1 MRPSMQKAPARARGA
16 GRTVIAVLLAT
27 LSVAAFAADLPKR
40 KSGLWE
46 ITTSEPGGP
55 PGPVAQMCIDQKL
68 DDMARQLAAGAL
80 TCSRQDLRRDGDRFV
95 SDSVCKIGD
104 STATTHAVISGDFES
119 TYQAD
124 IQAKYSPPLMGMTE
138 GRSVMNAKWLGPCR
152 AGQRPGDIVMPGGSK
167 INIYDAPRNAP
178 RQ

>member
-1 MRPSMQKAPARARGA
+1 MRALILA
-16 GRTVIAVLLAT
+16 LL
-27 LSVAAFAADLPKR
+27 VAALPATVTAADLPKR

-55 PGPVAQMCIDQKL
+55 PGPIATMCIDEKL
-68 DDMARQLAAGAL
+68 DDMAKQLSAGAV
-80 TCSRQDLRRDGDRFV
+80 TCTRQELRRDGDRYI

-124 IQAKYSPPLMGMTE
+124 IQARYSPPLMGMTE

-152 AGQRPGDIVMPGGSK
+152 AGQRPGDIVMPGGST

>member
-1 MRPSMQKAPARARGA
+1 MRALILA
-16 GRTVIAVLLAT
+16 LL
-27 LSVAAFAADLPKR
+27 VAALPATVTAADLPKR

-55 PGPVAQMCIDQKL
+55 PGPIATMCIDEKL
-68 DDMARQLAAGAL
+68 DDMAKQLSAGAV
-80 TCSRQDLRRDGDRFV
+80 TCTRQELRREGDRYI

-124 IQAKYSPPLMGMTE
+124 IRARYSPPLMGMTE

-152 AGQRPGDIVMPGGSK
+152 AGQRPGDIVMPGGST

>member
-1 MRPSMQKAPARARGA
+1 MSMPKASERSSMR
-16 GRTVIAVLLAT
+16 TLVIALIAAAIPVSA
-27 LSVAAFAADLPKR
+27 LSADLPKR

-68 DDMARQLAAGAL
+68 DDMARQLAAGAMS
-80 TCSRQDLRRDGDRFV
+80 CSKQDLRRDGDRYV
-95 SDSVCKIGD
+95 SDSICKIGE
-104 STATTHAVISGDFES
+104 STATTHAVISGNFET

-124 IQAKYSPPLMGMTE
+124 IQAKYSPPLMGMSE

-152 AGQRPGDIVMPGGSK
+152 AGQRAGDIVMPGGNT
-167 INIYDAPRNAP
+167 INLYDAPRSAP
-178 RQ
+178 AK

>member
-1 MRPSMQKAPARARGA
+1 MRALILA
-16 GRTVIAVLLAT
+16 LL
-27 LSVAAFAADLPKR
+27 VAALPATVTAADLPKR

-46 ITTSEPGGP
+46 IATSQTGGP
-55 PGPVAQMCIDQKL
+55 PGPVAQMCIDEKL
-68 DDMARQLAAGAL
+68 DDMAKQLSAGAV
-80 TCSRQDLRRDGDRFV
+80 TCTRQELRRDGDRYI

-124 IQAKYSPPLMGMTE
+124 IQARYSPPLMGMTE

-152 AGQRPGDIVMPGGSK
+152 AGQRPGDIVMPGGST

>member
-1 MRPSMQKAPARARGA
+1 MPKASEGSIAM
-16 GRTVIAVLLAT
+16 RTVVVAMIVVALP
-27 LSVAAFAADLPKR
+27 VAALAADLPKR

-68 DDMARQLAAGAL
+68 DDMTRQLAAGAL
-80 TCSRQDLRRDGDRFV
+80 ACTKQELRRDGDRYI

-104 STATTHAVISGDFES
+104 STATTQAVISGNFES
-119 TYQAD
+119 TYQAE
-124 IQAKYSPPLMGMTE
+124 IQAKYSPPLMGMSE

-152 AGQRPGDIVMPGGSK
+152 AGQRPGDIVMPGGST
-167 INIYDAPRNAP
+167 INIYDAPRSAP
-178 RQ
+178 KK

>member
-1 MRPSMQKAPARARGA
+1 MRALILA
-16 GRTVIAVLLAT
+16 LL
-27 LSVAAFAADLPKR
+27 VAALPATVTAADLPKR

-55 PGPVAQMCIDQKL
+55 PGPIATMCIDEKL
-68 DDMARQLAAGAL
+68 DDMAKQLSAGAV
-80 TCSRQDLRRDGDRFV
+80 TCTRQELRREGDRYI

-124 IQAKYSPPLMGMTE
+124 IQARYSPPLMGMTE

-152 AGQRPGDIVMPGGSK
+152 AGQRPGDIVMPGGST